1 MIAAFQSVGRF
12 WPALLGLTAG
22 LLLLAGIGCTTPA
35 TAPMPTLDA
44 GVAPP
49 DYAATVNALAPSR
62 ILPTLTPTP
71 SPPPP
76 TDTPQPTATATA
88 TLAPTSTPT
97 PSPQPTYT
105 PRLRPTYTPR
115 PLPNQNQSGG
125 VMAAERSPGLF
136 FEAILLDGSKFSM
149 EDTLGTPTLLAF
161 WAPW

>member
-1 MIAAFQSVGRF
+1 MIAAFQSVWRF
-12 WPALLGLTAG
+12 LPALLGVAVG
-22 LLLLAGIGCTTPA
+22 ILLLAGAGCTTPA
-35 TAPMPTLDA
+35 PAPMPTLDA
-44 GVAPP
+44 GVVQP
-49 DYAATVNALAPSR
+49 DYAATVDALAPSR
-62 ILPTLTPTP
+62 VLPTLTPTP

-76 TDTPQPTATATA
+76 TDTPLPTATA
-88 TLAPTSTPT
+88 TLAPTPTLT

-115 PLPNQNQSGG
+115 PLPNQNQGGG

-136 FEAILLDGSKFSM
+136 FQATLLDGSRFSM

>member
-12 WPALLGLTAG
+12 WPALLGIMAG
-22 LLLLAGIGCTTPA
+22 ILLLTGIGCTTPA
-35 TAPMPTLDA
+35 PGGGTDA
-44 GVAPP
+44 GVAPTN
-49 DYAATVNALAPSR
+49 YAATVNALAPSR
-62 ILPTLTPTP
+62 VLPTLTPTP
-71 SPPPP
+71 SPLPP

-88 TLAPTSTPT
+88 TLATTPT

-125 VMAAERSPGLF
+125 VMAAERSPGIF
-136 FEAILLDGSKFSM
+136 FETILLDGSKFSM